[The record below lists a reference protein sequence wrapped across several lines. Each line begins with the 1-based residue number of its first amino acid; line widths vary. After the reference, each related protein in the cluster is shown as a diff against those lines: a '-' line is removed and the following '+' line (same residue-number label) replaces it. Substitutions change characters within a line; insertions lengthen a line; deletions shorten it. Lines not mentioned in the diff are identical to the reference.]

1 MTVLE
6 MREAASAEAEAA
18 REIKAKADEEGRG
31 LTKEEAHQID
41 QHMDEAER
49 LEQEAARQERLE
61 SIESRLQQP
70 AEKKSTPELA
80 DGSKIEVLGPK
91 MKLYRAGELK
101 AFKGSN
107 AVINAYRSGRFLL
120 ATLFDH
126 AKSRQWCQNHGI
138 EIRRDTDIDSR
149 TAMAEGINTL
159 GGYLVPDEFE
169 QSVIDLREVYGS
181 ARQNCRIKVMSTDHS
196 NEPKKFSGLT
206 AYPIGENTAFTE
218 SNQDWGNVELT
229 AKKWGVLV
237 RISSEIS
244 EDAIINV
251 ADDLADDAALAF
263 ATAEDEACIDGD
275 GTSTYHGILGIRP
288 LMIDGSHTGSY
299 YDPGTGCDEWSEVTA
314 AILTSVMAALPKYA
328 RRGAK
333 WHCSPHAK
341 VAVFDRLLMVA
352 GGNTNA
358 MLAAGQPPAYNG
370 YPIEEWP
377 AMPTDDT
384 SAALNNKIMLFFG
397 NMLQSTKMGV
407 RRGMTVKRL
416 EERYAEY
423 DQIGIIASERMTI
436 NHHTIA
442 DKAGTGRGSVV
453 GLLGGS

>member
-6 MREAASAEAEAA
+6 MREAATASAEAA
-18 REIKAKADEEGRG
+18 REIKAKVEEEGRG
-31 LTKEEAHQID
+31 LTKEEAHQVD
-41 QHMDEAER
+41 KHMDEAER

-61 SIESRLQQP
+61 SIESRLQKP
-70 AEKKSTPELA
+70 AERKSTPELA

-91 MKLYRAGELK
+91 LKYYRAGQLK
-101 AFKGSN
+101 AFTGKDAN
-107 AVINAYRSGRFLL
+107 LNAYRSGRFLL
-120 ATLFDH
+120 ATLFEH
-126 AKSRQWCQNHGI
+126 APSRQWCGSHGI
-138 EIRRDTDIDSR
+138 EIRRDTELDKR
-149 TAMAEGINTL
+149 AMAEGINTL

-169 QSVIDLREVYGS
+169 QSVIDLREKYGS

-206 AYPIGENTAFTE
+206 AYPIGENSAFSE

-263 ATAEDEACIDGD
+263 ATAEDESCIDGD
-275 GTSTYHGILGIRP
+275 GTSTYHGIVGIRP
-288 LMIDGSHTGSY
+288 LMIDGNHNGSRI
-299 YDPGTGCDEWSEVTA
+299 DVSSGCDEWSEVTT

-328 RRGAK
+328 RMGAK

-341 VAVFDRLLMVA
+341 VAVFDRLLMAA
-352 GGNTNA
+352 GGITNA
-358 MLAAGQPPAYNG
+358 MLAAGQPPSYNG
-370 YPIEEWP
+370 YPIEEWT
-377 AMPTDDT
+377 AMPSDDT
-384 SAALNNKIMLFFG
+384 SAALNNVIMLFFG
-397 NMLQSTKMGV
+397 NMMQSSKMGV

-453 GLLGGS
+453 GLLGGT